1 MTDALMASHARL
13 GASSGSR
20 GGKAVVRKPPSVTV
34 RRDGEALLCTIDGKQ
49 FKVTKMQR
57 MLPGSNQWQDLD
69 VNGDMETLGNLD
81 VLAQRVQTLATILQ
95 DQGQLDLSN
104 AKSFNVVGT
113 RTISKDGTKSP
124 IAFHQFVWRPEGA
137 DADSHLEIRPETLPE
152 ALRPVV
158 QHSMKSVENAFSKAA
173 DSAKLIEGP
182 PASKAGKKGKTG
194 HSDKGK
200 KTDRSKHPARKRRG
214 LATPLRGSTID
225 CGGGGDCMALS
236 LAQAMI
242 NRDGMPVAIGRRAGL
257 ALELR
262 HRAAENLRNNR
273 AFADNEHLFYR
284 VWTAADLL
292 VRQTAGLERNK
303 DYQALQRAI
312 LSGNPQDVADRRA
325 FVTAYANLI
334 EFEGVWLDEVFA
346 AALGEPI
353 AIVETIDEGSGPQNI
368 ITSRYLT
375 IGPRTYG
382 LEDPA
387 VLFIWSSGENGHYQ
401 LIDRT
406 HPSFT
411 GAGLA
416 QPGII
421 ERFKDGLRNELTNYL
436 GLVAAN
442 ADTASGLADVNQR
455 RLNELQNRIL
465 SLKENDAQVYG
476 ELFNFLVAKGLSPD
490 GIDDDHAA
498 EALAQKILFD
508 LGSALDK
515 QAYVLELSNALL
527 GLD

>member
-1 MTDALMASHARL
+1 MLPAFSAHHSASA
-13 GASSGSR
+13 
-20 GGKAVVRKPPSVTV
+20 GKPHVGKGVRKPPSVTV

-81 VLAQRVQTLATILQ
+81 ALAQRVQTLATILH

-104 AKSFNVVGT
+104 TKSFNIVGT
-113 RTISKDGTKSP
+113 RTISKDGNKSP

-152 ALRPVV
+152 ALRPIV
-158 QHSMKSVENAFSKAA
+158 QHSMKSVEDAFSKAA
-173 DSAKLIEGP
+173 NSAKLIEAP
-182 PASKAGKKGKTG
+182 PASKSSKKGKAG
-194 HSDKGK
+194 HAGKGK

-214 LATPLRGSTID
+214 LAAPVRGSTVE
-225 CGGGGDCMALS
+225 CGAGGDCMALS
-236 LAQAMI
+236 VAEAMI
-242 NRDGMPVAIGRRAGL
+242 RRAAGAGHPIAQTRQAL

-262 HRAAENLRNNR
+262 HRAAQNLRTSRN
-273 AFADNEHLFYR
+273 FIDDDYMFYR

-292 VRQTAGLERNK
+292 VRQTAGLGRNQ
-303 DYQALQRAI
+303 DYLALQRTI
-312 LSGNPQDVADRRA
+312 RQGNPDGVEDRAA
-325 FVTAYANLI
+325 FITAYANLI

-353 AIVETIDEGSGPQNI
+353 AIVETIDEGHGPQNI
-368 ITSRYLT
+368 ITSRYLN
-375 IGPRTYG
+375 IGRRTYG
-382 LEDPA
+382 LDDPA

-401 LIDRT
+401 LINKE
-406 HPSFT
+406 HAAFAGT
-411 GAGLA
+411 GAA
-416 QPGII
+416 NPGII
-421 ERFKDGLRNELTNYL
+421 ERFKDGLREELTNYL

-442 ADTASGLADVNQR
+442 ADTASGLRDADQR
-455 RLNELQNRIL
+455 RLNELKNRIL
-465 SLKENDAQVYG
+465 SLKENDDVVYG
-476 ELFNFLVAKGLSPD
+476 ELFNFLVAQGLDAD

-498 EALAQKILFD
+498 EALAQKILID
-508 LGSALDK
+508 LGSGRDK
-515 QAYVLELSNALL
+515 QAYVLALSNALL